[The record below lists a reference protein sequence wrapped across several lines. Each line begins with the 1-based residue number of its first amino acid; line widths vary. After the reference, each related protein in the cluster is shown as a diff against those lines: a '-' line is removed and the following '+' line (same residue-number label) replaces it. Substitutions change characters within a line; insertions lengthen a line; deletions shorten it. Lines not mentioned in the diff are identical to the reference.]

1 MPYDSYDG
9 LVWVARLVTPELI
22 SGIYTLE
29 ATVIEGG
36 IRVDE
41 VRQMPCL
48 ANLLRRFAHTFS
60 EILLVA

>member
-1 MPYDSYDG
+1 
-9 LVWVARLVTPELI
+9 VWVARLVTPELI

-41 VRQMPCL
+41 SPQ
-48 ANLLRRFAHTFS
+48 
-60 EILLVA
+60 EIRGQV